1 MSNKPK
7 ILIVDDKIENLVS
20 METLLADLNATIIR
34 ALSGN
39 EALEKTLEHDFALIL
54 CDVQM
59 PVMDGYET
67 IGLMRKVKKTK
78 FVPVIFV
85 CATYSEKYYTTKGIE
100 TGGVDFITKP
110 IIPEILLGKVNVFL
124 DFYNQRISLEEEIVK
139 RKQTERALKQER
151 DYAELL
157 NLVIPSAVFSVDL
170 YKRITSWNYKAEEI
184 TGYSF
189 YEVIEEKCIL
199 FADSPCK
206 DFCGIF
212 DEKTSKPIS
221 GLECTIK
228 TKKGETRII
237 SKNADLLK
245 DVDGNVIGAI
255 ESFEDIT
262 EHKNAIYALKES
274 EERLRAL
281 GDNIPNG
288 AVYQLKMK
296 SDTEWKFNYIS
307 AGIKDLINLKPEE
320 IIRDSNVFFDV
331 FPKIVK
337 TTIQT
342 ELKKTIKEMKAHF
355 FDIGFQ
361 MSDGS
366 IKWLRMGSAPRI
378 DKDGKIILDG
388 LILDKTKTKKAEEAL
403 REAEEKY
410 RSLVENAND
419 IIYRCDVKGDFVY
432 VNQVT
437 LRFSGYSEKEVL
449 AMGFLEAIKPEYKN
463 KVNKFYRRQIIKKI
477 KNTYFEFPMRMK
489 NGSYI
494 WLGQNVQLLFEDGKV
509 TGFQALARDI
519 SDRKNAE
526 AILLRRSG
534 LERLLN
540 SISTKFVNMSSGELD
555 IHITESLKNI
565 ANFFKI
571 DHAFIGLFSK
581 DQKKV
586 SISHEYFADNMVS
599 YEEQLNKLQFEK
611 VPFLEEKLKKL
622 ELIAISDIEDFSLM
636 EKKERELLK
645 GYGLKSIILIPL
657 ISRNNLIGF
666 LEFSSISNIIKWQDE
681 DLLFFKTISNTFSNA
696 FERVRR
702 ENEILL
708 AKEAAETAARV
719 KAEFLAN
726 MSHEIRTPLNAI
738 LGFTEILENEV
749 KENKHKQHLAA
760 ISSSGKILLTLIN
773 DILDLSK
780 IEAGKFEL
788 QYQPVNLR
796 ILFNEMKQIFAWKV
810 EKKELD
816 FIIEIDEKLPNA
828 LILDEIRL
836 RQILLNLIGNAVKF
850 TEKGYIKL
858 NVSELFTKR
867 NHSTLNLIFTVE
879 DTGIGISANQKKLI
893 FEAFRQHKGQS
904 TSKYGGTG
912 LGLAITTRLVEM
924 MNGKISVE
932 SKIGK
937 GSIFKVVLRNIAVGS
952 IDEEIEKRKGVD
964 LTSVKFEEALILVV
978 DDVMQNRAVVK
989 EFLLSEGLSVM
1000 EAENGKIAV
1009 ELAKKNHPDF
1019 IFMDLKMPEMSGYE
1033 ATRILKGDAKFKDI
1047 PIVALTASILQEDE
1061 KDIYAAGCDGYLLKP
1076 VTKKELLIELIRF
1089 LPHSITEPEISQKKE
1104 EIKKEK
1110 IILTDEVKAKIPE
1123 FLKIIEEE
1131 INVKWQR
1138 ISKTYIIGEVEDFA
1152 EEIKNL
1158 SEKYKIDYM
1167 TNWAAKLL
1175 AEAQSF
1181 DIEGFQVSLK
1191 KFPELVEKIKNEMK
1205 GIK

>member
-7 ILIVDDKIENLVS
+7 ILIVDDKFENLAS
-20 METLLADLNATIIR
+20 LETLLADLNATVVR

-54 CDVQM
+54 CNVQM
-59 PVMDGYET
+59 LDMDGYET
-67 IGLMRKVKKTK
+67 IELMRKVKKTK
-78 FVPVIFV
+78 FIPVIFIS
-85 CATYSEKYYTTKGIE
+85 ATYSEKDYIKKGIQ

-110 IIPEILLGKVNVFL
+110 IIPEVLLGKVNVFL
-124 DFYNQRISLEEEIVK
+124 DFYNQRISLEEEII
-139 RKQTERALKQER
+139 RRRQTEQALKQER

-170 YKRITSWNYKAEEI
+170 DKRIKSWNYKAEKI

-189 YEVIEEKCIL
+189 YEVIGEKCTL
-199 FADSPCK
+199 FADSPCR
-206 DFCGIF
+206 DFCGIY

-221 GLECTIK
+221 GMECSIK

-255 ESFEDIT
+255 ESLEDIT
-262 EHKNAIYALKES
+262 DQKNIIAAFKEN
-274 EERLRAL
+274 EERIRAL
-281 GDNIPNG
+281 GDNLPNG
-288 AVYQLKMK
+288 AVYQLIMN
-296 SDTEWKFNYIS
+296 SDAEWKFNYIS
-307 AGIKDLINLKPEE
+307 AGIKELINLKPED
-320 IIRDSNVFFDV
+320 IIKDSNIFFDA
-331 FPKIVK
+331 FFKDVK
-337 TTIQT
+337 TSILN
-342 ELKKTIKEMKAHF
+342 ELKKSIIDMKAHF
-355 FDIGFQ
+355 FDISYQ
-361 MSDGS
+361 IPDGS
-366 IKWLRMGSAPRI
+366 IKWLRMGSTPRI
-378 DKDGKIILDG
+378 DSDGKFILNG
-388 LILDKTKTKKAEEAL
+388 LILDRTKTKKAEEAL

-410 RSLVENAND
+410 RSLIENAND
-419 IIYRCDVKGDFVY
+419 IIYRCDISGFFVY

-437 LRFSGYSEKEVL
+437 LRLSGYSEKEVL
-449 AMGFLEAIKPEYKN
+449 SMRFLEAIKPEYKK
-463 KVNKFYRRQIIKKI
+463 KVNKFYRKQLIKKI
-477 KNTYFEFPMRMK
+477 ENTYFEFPIRIK
-489 NGSYI
+489 DGSYI
-494 WLGQNVQLLFEDGKV
+494 WLGQKVQLLFEDGKV

-519 SDRKNAE
+519 SKRKQTE
-526 AILLRRSG
+526 AILLRKSG

-540 SISTKFVNMSSGELD
+540 SISTKFINMSSGELD

-565 ANFFKI
+565 ANFFKV
-571 DHAFIGLFSK
+571 DHAFVGLLSK
-581 DQKKV
+581 DKKKAN
-586 SISHEYFADNMVS
+586 ISHEYFTENKVS
-599 YEEQLNKLQFEK
+599 YKEQISNFQFEK
-611 VPFLEEKLKKL
+611 VPFLKMKLNNL
-622 ELIAISDIEDFSLM
+622 ELVAISDIEDFSLM
-636 EKKERELLK
+636 EKKEKELLK
-645 GYGLKSIILIPL
+645 SYGLKSLILVPL
-657 ISRNNLIGF
+657 AARNNLIGF
-666 LEFSSISNIIKWQDE
+666 LEFSSISNLIEWQDE

-696 FERVRR
+696 FERVRW

-708 AKEAAETAARV
+708 AKEAAETAARA

-738 LGFTEILENEV
+738 LGFTEILESEIT
-749 KENKHKQHLAA
+749 ENNQKQHLSA
-760 ISSSGKILLTLIN
+760 ISSSGKTLLTLIN

-796 ILFNEMKQIFAWKV
+796 ILFNEMKQIFSWKV

-816 FIIEIDEKLPNA
+816 FIIEINEKLPNA

-850 TEKGYIKL
+850 TDKGYIKL
-858 NVSELFTKR
+858 QVSELFTKR

-893 FEAFRQHKGQS
+893 FEAFRQHNGQS
-904 TSKYGGTG
+904 SSKYGGTG

-924 MNGKISVE
+924 MNGKVSVE

-937 GSIFKVVLRNIAVGS
+937 GSIFKVVLRNIAVVS
-952 IDEEIEKRKGVD
+952 IDEEIEKKKEVD
-964 LTSVKFEEALILVV
+964 LSSVKFEKALILVV

-989 EFLLSEGLSVM
+989 EFLLSEGFSVI

-1033 ATRILKGDAKFKDI
+1033 ATKILKEDAKFKNI

-1076 VTKKELLIELIRF
+1076 VTKKELLNELIRF
-1089 LPHSITEPEISQKKE
+1089 LPHSITEKKIPQK
-1104 EIKKEK
+1104 KKEK
-1110 IILTDEVKAKIPE
+1110 LILPDEVKAKMPE
-1123 FLKIIEEE
+1123 FIKIIDEEM
-1131 INVKWQR
+1131 NSKWQR

-1152 EEIKNL
+1152 KEIKHL
-1158 SEKYKIDYM
+1158 SEEYKVDYI
-1167 TNWAAKLL
+1167 TTWADKLL

-1181 DIEGFQVSLK
+1181 DIEGFQISIK
-1191 KFPELVEKIKNEMK
+1191 KFPQLIEKIKNEMENTNE
-1205 GIK
+1205 